1 VSALFI
7 VRPVDN
13 KDGHK
18 RTSSHY
24 LTFVDPHHFHY
35 GKSLFTNKRYFRIL
49 KHISEWL
56 KSVVLKNRD
65 IQVREFAAF
74 EKRKPQCPASIK
86 EKFRDRRRII
96 AEDPDILNYEMHRC
110 C

>member
-1 VSALFI
+1 M
-7 VRPVDN
+7 
-13 KDGHK
+13 
-18 RTSSHY
+18 
-24 LTFVDPHHFHY
+24 
-35 GKSLFTNKRYFRIL
+35 IL

-65 IQVREFAAF
+65 IQVRRFAAF

-86 EKFRDRRRII
+86 EKFGDRHQII
-96 AEDPDILNYEMHRC
+96 AEDRDILNYENARC

>member
-1 VSALFI
+1 
-7 VRPVDN
+7 
-13 KDGHK
+13 
-18 RTSSHY
+18 
-24 LTFVDPHHFHY
+24 
-35 GKSLFTNKRYFRIL
+35 L

-74 EKRKPQCPASIK
+74 EKRKLQCPASIK